1 MSESLN
7 SSFYKVKDL
16 PNFIRKWRNPFGG
29 FYFRSFSLW
38 LCALL
43 FMVLSMGNL
52 GCRSRS
58 SRVVQQQ
65 RAIEKRKEEKRKQ
78 QQAIYQKTLD
88 HHQSM
93 QGEDGKRRLEEAK
106 KHRKQL
112 DKQQGKSTSWFKRLF
127 IKDKGG
133 CGPSK

>member
-1 MSESLN
+1 M
-7 SSFYKVKDL
+7 VQDL
-16 PNFIRKWRNPFGG
+16 LDFIRKRRNTFGG
-29 FYFRSFSLW
+29 FCFRSFCLW
-38 LCALL
+38 LCTLL
-43 FMVLSMGNL
+43 FIVFSVGNL

-127 IKDKGG
+127 IKDQGG
-133 CGPSK
+133 CGPRK